1 MTARSFS
8 WLGTCISIKSGGVKL
23 VLLSQTSTLSEM
35 MLSCK
40 CFQHVNQMPTLS
52 YMHANSII
60 IKNAMILNIMHNIFK
75 LREINLI
82 FGAFNTEHHSNL
94 FIHFMYVLLGG
105 YDPYFCNNFL
115 PLEVFFRLFG
125 VFNY

>member
-1 MTARSFS
+1 M
-8 WLGTCISIKSGGVKL
+8 
-23 VLLSQTSTLSEM
+23 
-35 MLSCK
+35 
-40 CFQHVNQMPTLS
+40 
-52 YMHANSII
+52 
-60 IKNAMILNIMHNIFK
+60 FK

-82 FGAFNTEHHSNL
+82 FGAFNKEHHSNL

-125 VFNY
+125 FSITKGVEVFNKSNNWKYG